1 LKVIAPQQ
9 TDREG
14 RTQSGRSI
22 QALCHTCLGVLLAL
36 TLTSCGGAGVGANGG
51 ASASG
56 SAPAVTLKA
65 APATLITLG
74 ESVNLTW
81 SGTNATS
88 CTASSSL
95 AEGDWSGPKAM
106 SGSQAVKPSATGTQ
120 TYTLSCS
127 GAGGTVSASVPVTV
141 NSNSAAPTIGSIVP
155 QSIYLD
161 QEGAA
166 NNVQISGS
174 GFLPGCVL
182 HDSLFGDTT
191 LPSGTDPSQ
200 IAANLSFDTRHY
212 SPGWITF
219 SVSCPNGASNSA
231 NVAFVGNQNT
241 LVLSAS
247 GEMYQL
253 DQAQGAPAGQNGFVR
268 TFNPNGTGNG
278 SFLVGALA
286 NGIAFADT
294 TGQVL
299 VSYPGGPVVMYDPTT
314 GMAVNTA
321 GVTFA
326 PSVGVAT
333 KSGLGCATEPVQGN
347 LSCFVV
353 SLNLFNPPFRSVAAG
368 NQPWSLAMVAL
379 GTETDAVVYSR
390 ESTEIRRYSVMDLND
405 SPLITLKGAVTL
417 SGITAAD
424 QLQAGVGGGWQ
435 VVTFNSG
442 AASGTAAFL
451 SQFDKILVFIDLNT
465 MTELTRVTLQGIPFR
480 IAADETHARAIV
492 AFADVTA
499 GLTRFSSVDVVTGT
513 VTKLTSTSA
522 LLTTGLA
529 VPADGGSLDGAMRS
543 QLVVLVN
550 K

>member
-1 LKVIAPQQ
+1 MIAPQQ
-9 TDREG
+9 TNCEV
-14 RTQSGRSI
+14 RTQNGRSI
-22 QALCHTCLGVLLAL
+22 QALCNTCLGVLLGL
-36 TLTSCGGAGVGANGG
+36 MLTSCGGAGVGANGG
-51 ASASG
+51 ASAPVST
-56 SAPAVTLKA
+56 PAVTLKA
-65 APATLITLG
+65 APATPITSG

-81 SGTNATS
+81 SSTNATS
-88 CTASSSL
+88 CTASSL
-95 AEGDWSGPKAM
+95 PAESDWSGPKAM
-106 SGSQAVKPSATGTQ
+106 SGSQTAKPSATGTQ

-141 NSNSAAPTIGSIVP
+141 TSNSATPTIASIVP

-161 QEGAA
+161 RESTA
-166 NNVQISGS
+166 NNVEIRGS

-200 IAANLSFDTRHY
+200 IAANISFDTPHY

-219 SVSCPNGASNSA
+219 SVSCPSGASNSV

-241 LVLSAS
+241 LALSAS

-286 NGIAFADT
+286 NGIAFGDT

-333 KSGLGCATEPVQGN
+333 KNGLGCATEPVQGN

-379 GTETDAVVYSR
+379 GAETDAVVYSR
-390 ESTEIRRYSVMDLND
+390 ESTEIRRYSVVDLND

-529 VPADGGSLDGAMRS
+529 VSADGGSLDGAMRA

>member
-1 LKVIAPQQ
+1 M
-9 TDREG
+9 
-14 RTQSGRSI
+14 
-22 QALCHTCLGVLLAL
+22 
-36 TLTSCGGAGVGANGG
+36 
-51 ASASG
+51 
-56 SAPAVTLKA
+56 
-65 APATLITLG
+65 
-74 ESVNLTW
+74 VN
-81 SGTNATS
+81 
-88 CTASSSL
+88 SSS
-95 AEGDWSGPKAM
+95 
-106 SGSQAVKPSATGTQ
+106 
-120 TYTLSCS
+120 
-127 GAGGTVSASVPVTV
+127 GGG
-141 NSNSAAPTIGSIVP
+141 PTISSIAP

-161 QEGAA
+161 QEGTA
-166 NNVQISGS
+166 NNVEVRGS

-200 IAANLSFDTRHY
+200 IAANLSFDTPHY

-219 SVSCPNGASNSA
+219 SVSCPSGASNSV

-241 LVLSAS
+241 LALSAS
-247 GEMYQL
+247 GELYQL

-268 TFNPNGTGNG
+268 TFNRNGTANG
-278 SFLVGALA
+278 SFPVGALA

-299 VSYPGGPVVMYDPTT
+299 VSYPRGPVIMFDPTT

-333 KSGLGCATEPVQGN
+333 KNGLGCATEPVQGN

-379 GTETDAVVYSR
+379 GAETDAVVYSR
-390 ESTEIRRYSVMDLND
+390 ESTEIRRYSVVDLND

-442 AASGTAAFL
+442 VASGTAAFL

-529 VPADGGSLDGAMRS
+529 VSADGGSLDGAMRA

>member
-1 LKVIAPQQ
+1 MLA
-9 TDREG
+9 
-14 RTQSGRSI
+14 
-22 QALCHTCLGVLLAL
+22 ALMLA
-36 TLTSCGGAGVGANGG
+36 SCGGAGVGANGSG
-51 ASASG
+51 SASG
-56 SAPAVTLKA
+56 STPVATLKA
-65 APATLITLG
+65 APATPITLG
-74 ESVNLTW
+74 QTVNLTW
-81 SGTNATS
+81 SGTSVTS
-88 CTASSSL
+88 CTASSSP
-95 AEGDWSGPKAM
+95 AESDWSGPKAM
-106 SGSQAVKPSATGTQ
+106 SGSQAVTPSATGTQ

-127 GAGGTVSASVPVTV
+127 SAGGTVSASVSVTV
-141 NSNSAAPTIGSIVP
+141 NSSSAVPTIGSIVP

-161 QEGAA
+161 QEGTA

-191 LPSGTDPSQ
+191 LPSGTNPSQ
-200 IAANLSFDTRHY
+200 IAVNLSFDTRHY

-219 SVSCPNGASNSA
+219 SVSCPSGASNSA

-241 LVLSAS
+241 LALSPG

-268 TFNPNGTGNG
+268 TFNPNGTGSG

-286 NGIAFADT
+286 NGIAFGDT

-333 KSGLGCATEPVQGN
+333 KNGLGCATEPVQGN

-368 NQPWSLAMVAL
+368 NQPWSLAMVTL
-379 GTETDAVVYSR
+379 GAETDAVVYSR
-390 ESTEIRRYSVMDLND
+390 ESTEIRRYSVVDLND
-405 SPLITLKGAVTL
+405 SPRITLTGAATL
-417 SGITAAD
+417 SGITAAAL
-424 QLQAGVGGGWQ
+424 LQAGVGGGWQ

-442 AASGTAAFL
+442 PASGTAAFL

-480 IAADETHARAIV
+480 IAADETHARAVV

-529 VPADGGSLDGAMRS
+529 VSADGGSLDGAMRA
-543 QLVVLVN
+543 QLAVLVN

>member
-1 LKVIAPQQ
+1 VIAPRQ
-9 TDREG
+9 TNREG
-14 RTQSGRSI
+14 RTQNGRSI

-36 TLTSCGGAGVGANGG
+36 MLTSCGGAGVGANGG

-81 SGTNATS
+81 SSTNVTS
-88 CTASSSL
+88 CTASSSP
-95 AEGDWSGPKAM
+95 AESDWSGPKAM
-106 SGSQAVKPSATGTQ
+106 SGSQAVTPSATGTQ

-127 GAGGTVSASVPVTV
+127 GAGGTVSASVSVPV

-161 QEGAA
+161 QEGTA

-219 SVSCPNGASNSA
+219 SVSCPSGASNSA

-241 LVLSAS
+241 LALSAG

-286 NGIAFADT
+286 NGIAFGDT

-333 KSGLGCATEPVQGN
+333 KNGLGCATEPVQGN

-368 NQPWSLAMVAL
+368 NQPWSLAMVTL
-379 GTETDAVVYSR
+379 GAETDAVVYSR
-390 ESTEIRRYSVMDLND
+390 ESTEIRRYSVVDLND
-405 SPLITLKGAVTL
+405 SPRITLKGAVTL

-499 GLTRFSSVDVVTGT
+499 GLTRLSSVDVVTGT

-529 VPADGGSLDGAMRS
+529 VSADGGSLDGAMRA